1 VTEEL
6 LLSICDLVSKG
17 GSAER
22 AAMKVRENI
31 DLESLQQLSDWI
43 MSSDDLKSPKSLFS
57 ACFTDRWTSRA
68 RVRWF
73 SVDNKTQRTK
83 AHGILV
89 QSEVSAWRK
98 KSWLCGELWIL
109 LPGVLCLFV

>member
-1 VTEEL
+1 
-6 LLSICDLVSKG
+6 
-17 GSAER
+17 
-22 AAMKVRENI
+22 MKVRENI

-43 MSSDDLKSPKSLFS
+43 MSSDDLKSLRVLFS
-57 ACFTDRWTSRA
+57 ACFYRQVDFSCKKLDG
-68 RVRWF
+68 F

-98 KSWLCGELWIL
+98 KSWLCGSF
-109 LPGVLCLFV
+109 GSFCLGSYACLYRQSLSVF

>member
-1 VTEEL
+1 LNELDLQLAELYAKSELLSVDVTEEL

-43 MSSDDLKSPKSLFS
+43 MSSDDLKSPKSLVLF
-57 ACFTDRWTSRA
+57 
-68 RVRWF
+68 
-73 SVDNKTQRTK
+73 
-83 AHGILV
+83 
-89 QSEVSAWRK
+89 
-98 KSWLCGELWIL
+98 CGQ
-109 LPGVLCLFV
+109 